1 MLVFK
6 WRNVQHC
13 CNKCFTSGVWVDPGL
28 VVLCQVVGNSRDDDD
43 PVIVVG
49 EGLVVAAAEGRV
61 TADCRRRRDAA
72 ASAGVDQ
79 GFHLGR
85 IL

>member
-1 MLVFK
+1 M
-6 WRNVQHC
+6 
-13 CNKCFTSGVWVDPGL
+13 
-28 VVLCQVVGNSRDDDD
+28 VGNSRDDDD
-43 PVIVVG
+43 PVVVVG

-61 TADCRRRRDAA
+61 TADGRRRRDAA

-85 IL
+85 ILWKAMLGWLIHFKPLKDQYWVHY